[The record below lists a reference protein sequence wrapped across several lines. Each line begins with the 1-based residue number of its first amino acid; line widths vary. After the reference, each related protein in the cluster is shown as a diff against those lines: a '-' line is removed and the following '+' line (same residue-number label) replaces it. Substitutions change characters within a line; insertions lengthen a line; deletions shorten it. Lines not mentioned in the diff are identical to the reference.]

1 MKSHRTRLFQVFPKD
16 NPVSQVAT
24 GFFLSS
30 MQMNDSLH
38 SCGILWRINAT
49 FKVQK
54 FPVK

>member
-16 NPVSQVAT
+16 NPVYQVAT